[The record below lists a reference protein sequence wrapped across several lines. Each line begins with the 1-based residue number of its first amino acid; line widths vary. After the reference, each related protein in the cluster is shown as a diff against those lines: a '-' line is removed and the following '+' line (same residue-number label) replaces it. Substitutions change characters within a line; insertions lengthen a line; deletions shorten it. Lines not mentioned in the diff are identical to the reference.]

1 MQLKLKKNGNG
12 NGHTNGNGNNS
23 AFKQVLLVVAVLLVG
38 FLAYRMALRLSG
50 PPQQVWVARNALP
63 AGSVV
68 GAGDLEAVTRRGRR
82 VPEGA
87 VTDRRQIEGR
97 RLARP
102 LAAGEPFVGGA
113 LTRSQSA
120 QQRAQSLTELLP
132 PGRVLTRVLI
142 DIDSVLMHELE
153 FGDRFEIVAS
163 GGSGGPEEPASRVVA
178 SDAFFFAWV
187 DPALLAGNG
196 GGGNGNG
203 SQPQQSGLLA
213 SLLATPGLEGG
224 GGPRATSSTKLM
236 VALRPEDA
244 LPVTEAAATGASL
257 SMVLHGRREVTEGRI
272 LTLPTSRPVIVELID
287 GSRREKVP
295 FVRGRRPCRAGV
307 SESWGPWRFSS
318 RRPPSRKSPLK
329 RNCRR
334 SARPRR

>member
-12 NGHTNGNGNNS
+12 NGHSNGNGSGSGN
-23 AFKQVLLVVAVLLVG
+23 AFKLILLVVAVLLVG
-38 FLAYRMALRLSG
+38 FLTYRLALRLSG
-50 PPQQVWVARNALP
+50 PMQEVWVAKSVLE
-63 AGSVV
+63 AGSVI
-68 GAGDLEAVTRRGRR
+68 GPDDLEATTRRRGE

-97 RLARP
+97 RLARR
-102 LAAGEPFVGGA
+102 LAAGEPFVQGILA
-113 LTRSQSA
+113 RPTSPQE
-120 QQRAQSLTELLP
+120 RAQSLTELLP

-163 GGSGGPEEPASRVVA
+163 GGSGRSEEPASRVVA

-187 DPALLAGNG
+187 DPSLLAGN

-203 SQPQQSGLLA
+203 SQPEQSGLLA

-257 SMVLHGRREVTEGRI
+257 SMVLHGRREVAGGTMV
-272 LTLPTSRPVIVELID
+272 TLPAARPVIVELID

-295 FVRGRRPCRAGV
+295 FVQ
-307 SESWGPWRFSS
+307 
-318 RRPPSRKSPLK
+318 
-329 RNCRR
+329 
-334 SARPRR
+334 

>member
-63 AGSVV
+63 VGSVV

-163 GGSGGPEEPASRVVA
+163 GGSAGPEEPASRVVA

-196 GGGNGNG
+196 NGNG
-203 SQPQQSGLLA
+203 SRPRQSGLLA
-213 SLLATPGLEGG
+213 SLLATPGLEAG

-236 VALRPEDA
+236 VALKPEDV
-244 LPVTEAAATGASL
+244 LPVSEAAAVGGSL
-257 SMVLHGRREVTEGRI
+257 SMVLHGRREVTEGRM
-272 LTLPTSRPVIVELID
+272 LTLPAARPVVVELID
-287 GSRREKVP
+287 GNRREKVP
-295 FVRGRRPCRAGV
+295 FVQ
-307 SESWGPWRFSS
+307 
-318 RRPPSRKSPLK
+318 
-329 RNCRR
+329 
-334 SARPRR
+334 